1 MSLLATVRRDAGG
14 LALFAALTVGVV
26 ALTEWITRDE
36 IEAQRRL
43 ARERALL
50 EILPAD
56 RFDNAILDDRVELA
70 DPRLGLDEPEPA
82 YLARRGGEAFAAL
95 LPVVVPD
102 GYAGPIR
109 LVVGVRRDG
118 AVLGVRVLEHR
129 ETPGL
134 GDAIEVRKSDWIR
147 AFRGRALGDPPA
159 EAWAVERKGG
169 AFDAMTGATITSEAV
184 IRGVRRG
191 LEWYREEGRARLF
204 EPAETPGEDP

>member
-1 MSLLATVRRDAGG
+1 MSLLATIRRDAVG

-26 ALTEWITRDE
+26 ALTEWVTRDE

-50 EILPAD
+50 EILPAE

-70 DPRLGLDEPEPA
+70 DPRLGLDAPEPA
-82 YLARRGGEAFAAL
+82 YLARRDGEAFAAL

-109 LVVGVRRDG
+109 LVVGLRRDG
-118 AVLGVRVLEHR
+118 TVLGVRVLEHR

-147 AFRGRALGDPPA
+147 AFRGRSLGDPPA
-159 EAWAVERKGG
+159 EGWTVERQGG
-169 AFDAMTGATITSEAV
+169 AFDAMTGATITSAAV
-184 IRGVRRG
+184 IRGVRRS
-191 LEWYREEGRARLF
+191 LEWYRDDGRTRLF
-204 EPAETPGEDP
+204 APAETSGEEP

>member
-1 MSLLATVRRDAGG
+1 MNLLATIRRDAGG
-14 LALFAALTVGVV
+14 LALFAALTVSVV
-26 ALTEWITRDE
+26 ALTEWVTRDE

-118 AVLGVRVLEHR
+118 TVLGVRVLEHR

-134 GDAIEVRKSDWIR
+134 GDAIEVRKSDWIG
-147 AFRGRALGDPPA
+147 AFRGRALGEPPA

-184 IRGVRRG
+184 IRGVRRS

-204 EPAETPGEDP
+204 DPTETPGEDP